1 MTEILL
7 LFVTYILSLLIE
19 RVPDLTERCGFC
31 TQGQNGPENYIYN
44 NLLILSAALDR
55 VSLQCC
61 NSAPLPQVEALA
73 NK

>member
-1 MTEILL
+1 M
-7 LFVTYILSLLIE
+7 TYIFSLLPK
-19 RVPDLTERCGFC
+19 RVPDLTERCSFW
-31 TQGQNGPENYIYN
+31 TQEQNGPENYIYN